1 MLLNIVIEIYELIEE
16 YIYHHLYMLVIYA
29 FIHKVLILFYIQILF
44 AILYTMYILVIARII
59 TKHTAI
65 YE

>member
-44 AILYTMYILVIARII
+44 AILYTMYILVIVRIN